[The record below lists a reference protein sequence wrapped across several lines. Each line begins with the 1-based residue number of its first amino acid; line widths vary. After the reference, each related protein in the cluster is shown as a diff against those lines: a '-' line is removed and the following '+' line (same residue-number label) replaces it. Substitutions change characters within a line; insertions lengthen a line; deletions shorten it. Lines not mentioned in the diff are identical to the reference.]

1 MKLSGDGEL
10 PAPGSRPFRRRVQM
24 VFQDPY
30 GSLHPRQTVDRM
42 LAEPLAIHG
51 IGEAEAR
58 VAAALDA
65 VGLGSGFASATRT
78 SSPAAS
84 ASASP
89 SPAR

>member
-1 MKLSGDGEL
+1 M
-10 PAPGSRPFRRRVQM
+10 QM

-30 GSLHPRQTVDRM
+30 GSLSPRMSVEQIVAEG
-42 LAEPLAIHG
+42 LAVHG
-51 IGEAEAR
+51 LGDEAGR
-58 VAAALDA
+58 VAAILEE
-65 VGLGSGFASATRT
+65 VGLDPATATATRT